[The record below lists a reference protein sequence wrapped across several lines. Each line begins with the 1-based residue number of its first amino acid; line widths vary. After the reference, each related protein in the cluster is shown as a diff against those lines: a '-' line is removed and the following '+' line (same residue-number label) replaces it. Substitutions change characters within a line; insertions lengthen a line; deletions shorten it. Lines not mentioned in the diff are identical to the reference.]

1 MMLKSSRE
9 TDFYKIQI
17 ASSFVFRLDSKLQV
31 SGYQWTRLQ
40 ILFPCAA
47 LGALHKIQAV
57 VSRSLG
63 PPVATP
69 RGRGLEYH
77 QATERCAHEVFSW
90 GHFLLSIPTLRAT
103 QKCVRCKS
111 PFHSPEGCMKNL
123 KDDQDMGT
131 VLLSVG
137 HCPLVPSEF
146 KFWIR
151 DDCKL

>member
-40 ILFPCAA
+40 ILFSCAA
-47 LGALHKIQAV
+47 LGALHNIQAV

-69 RGRGLEYH
+69 RGRGLTNH
-77 QATERCAHEVFSW
+77 QATERCA
-90 GHFLLSIPTLRAT
+90 
-103 QKCVRCKS
+103 Q
-111 PFHSPEGCMKNL
+111 
-123 KDDQDMGT
+123 
-131 VLLSVG
+131 
-137 HCPLVPSEF
+137 
-146 KFWIR
+146 
-151 DDCKL
+151 